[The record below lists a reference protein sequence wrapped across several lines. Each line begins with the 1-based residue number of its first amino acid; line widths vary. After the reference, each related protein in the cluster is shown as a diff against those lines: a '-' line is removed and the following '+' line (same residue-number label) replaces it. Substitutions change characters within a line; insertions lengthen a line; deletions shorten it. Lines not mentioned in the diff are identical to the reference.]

1 MFGSQSCS
9 CRYDV
14 DQQALLTNSFAEHF
28 RLSRQLDILESYQ
41 REIEEV
47 LSSLSVDLN
56 RLETYAPSI
65 VLVYLISFIFYRRL
79 TLSSNNDRE
88 LIFTFGEEVSSKL
101 KTVSKLF
108 PGSDLMENSEL
119 VRSFHSQA
127 YSMKYHFIA
136 SGD

>member
-56 RLETYAPSI
+56 RLET
-65 VLVYLISFIFYRRL
+65 L